1 MSVRVL
7 TRCWRIFA
15 TGLSFTVFGLGTL
28 LLTVTLFPLLWLWSR
43 DVDERR
49 RRFQHT
55 YHLGCRFFIGF
66 MKTLNLISYE
76 VHGLEHL
83 RGSNR
88 LILANHPSLIDAVFL
103 LSWTP
108 EAVCIVKR
116 ALWHNPFLSW
126 AVRAA
131 GYIGNA
137 SPEGLIE
144 DCAANLRAGHTL
156 IVFPEGTRS
165 IPGRPPQFKRGAA
178 RIALGTAVQIVPV
191 QIRCEPITLTKGQK
205 WYQVPERTPHYTF
218 IVGAPLPAARFAAAP
233 GESTSQA
240 ARRLTL
246 QLQTMLVPSPDGL
259 GEARAVWS
267 LP

>member
-1 MSVRVL
+1 MSVRGL
-7 TRCWRIFA
+7 DRGWRIFA
-15 TGLSFTVFGLGTL
+15 TGLSFTVFGCSTL
-28 LLTVTLFPLLWLWSR
+28 LLTATLFPLLWLWSR

-49 RRFQHT
+49 LRFQHT
-55 YHLGCRFFIGF
+55 YHRGCRFFIGF
-66 MKTLNLISYE
+66 MKTLGLISYE

-83 RGSNR
+83 RGGNR

-103 LSWTP
+103 LSWMP
-108 EAVCIVKR
+108 EAVCIVKQ

-144 DCAANLRAGHTL
+144 DCTASLRAGHTL

-165 IPGRPPQFKRGAA
+165 VPGRPPQFKRGAA
-178 RIALGTAVQIVPV
+178 RIALGAAVPIIPV
-191 QIRCEPITLTKGQK
+191 QICCEPITLTKGQK
-205 WYQVPERTPHYTF
+205 WYQVPERTPHYSF
-218 IVGAPLPAARFAAAP
+218 VVGAPLPAARFAATP

-240 ARRLTL
+240 ARRLTR
-246 QLQTMLVPSPDGL
+246 QLQAVLVPSPDSL
-259 GEARAVWS
+259 GEADPVWS
-267 LP
+267 ML

>member
-1 MSVRVL
+1 MPVRVL
-7 TRCWRIFA
+7 IRSWRIFA
-15 TGLSFTVFGLGTL
+15 TGLSFAVFGLGTV
-28 LLTVTLFPLLWLWSR
+28 LLTVTLFLPLWLWSR
-43 DVDERR
+43 GVDERR

-55 YHLGCRFFIGF
+55 YHRGCRFFIGF
-66 MKTLNLISYE
+66 MKMLNLISYE

-83 RGSNR
+83 RGHNR
-88 LILANHPSLIDAVFL
+88 LVLANHPSLIDAVFL
-103 LSWTP
+103 LSWMP

-116 ALWHNPFLSW
+116 ALWRNSFLGW

-144 DCAANLRAGHTL
+144 DCVANLRAGRTL

-165 IPGRPPQFKRGAA
+165 VPGRPPQFKRGAA
-178 RIALGTAVQIVPV
+178 RIALGAAVQIVPV
-191 QIRCEPITLTKGQK
+191 QIRCEPITLTKGLK

-233 GESTSQA
+233 DESTSQA
-240 ARRLTL
+240 ARRLTR
-246 QLQTMLVPSPDGL
+246 QLQTMLVPSPEGP
-259 GEARAVWS
+259 GEARPAWS